1 MEESIISDKNLLKCI
16 KESDIQ
22 KIAELFSSG
31 KFSEIIENF
40 FIKQKK
46 DKKESIKLFNENN
59 NFQNSK
65 NELNLNENYF
75 SKSNND
81 IININQKD
89 FPDINSND
97 FNNIISNSSN
107 NLSLFPENDF
117 VLNTPVNYNNNNIT
131 GSSKEKKEN
140 NNPYLENIGII
151 EDYYNS
157 VNNEK
162 EFDFDLI
169 DKFEND
175 KLSQQILLTIVI
187 YCLMKI
193 KNDVDLRTIFS
204 KYNITIDNS
213 IFPLILLKAKFY
225 FKINLISQCLDIYS
239 QAIIKYNDFKSKM
252 INDNNNIIYIESFKQ
267 DFIYFN
273 NLFNYLFALNN
284 IDSKI
289 KKLYYEQKFCL
300 YQLGFYSEGFKLL
313 IELYNQYPKDVQ
325 IQFELGKDSI
335 YFSKYDIYKEMLEIL
350 QKSVKEETNMN
361 KRSIY
366 LNYYIYLQGLSFL
379 AQDKIENARSC
390 FTEILKND
398 TTNVVVINNNA
409 LLSIYEN
416 QSKETNDILN
426 LIENPQQMDSY
437 NECIHE
443 NINILK
449 QKFKADIQKYKK

>member
-1 MEESIISDKNLLKCI
+1 MAESIISDKNLIKYI

-22 KIAELFSSG
+22 KIAELFSAG
-31 KFSEIIENF
+31 KFSEILENF
-40 FIKQKK
+40 FIKKK
-46 DKKESIKLFNENN
+46 KGKNEPIKLFDEFNN
-59 NFQNSK
+59 SENSK
-65 NELNLNENYF
+65 NEINLNENYI
-75 SKSNND
+75 SKSNKN
-81 IININQKD
+81 IININQKN
-89 FPDINSND
+89 FPDINKND
-97 FNNIISNSSN
+97 FNNIISNSSDD
-107 NLSLFPENDF
+107 LSLFPNNDF
-117 VLNTPVNYNNNNIT
+117 ILNTPQNNINVNNLN
-131 GSSKEKKEN
+131 KEKKEN
-140 NNPYLENIGII
+140 NNPYLENVGII

-162 EFDFDLI
+162 EFDYDLI
-169 DKFEND
+169 DKFEKD
-175 KLSQQILLTIVI
+175 KFSQQILLTIII
-187 YCLMKI
+187 YCLMKT

-204 KYNITIDNS
+204 KYNISIDNF

-225 FKINLISQCLDIYS
+225 FKNNLFSQCLDIYS
-239 QAIIKYNDFKSKM
+239 QAIIKYNDFKSKI
-252 INDNNNIIYIESFKQ
+252 INDNNNIIYIETFKQ

-273 NLFNYLFALNN
+273 NLFNYLFALNDT
-284 IDSKI
+284 DSKI

-313 IELYNQYPKDVQ
+313 IELYNKYPQDVQ
-325 IQFELGKDSI
+325 IQFEVGKDSI

-350 QKSVKEETNMN
+350 QKSVKGETNMN

-379 AQDKIENARSC
+379 AQDKIENARNC

-398 TTNVVVINNNA
+398 TTNIVVINNNA

-426 LIENPQQMDSY
+426 LIEDPHQMDSY

-443 NINILK
+443 NINILQ
-449 QKFKADIQKYKK
+449 QKYKADIQKYKK

>member
-1 MEESIISDKNLLKCI
+1 MEESIISDKNLLKYI
-16 KESDIQ
+16 KESDLQ
-22 KIAELFSSG
+22 KIAELFSLG

-40 FIKQKK
+40 FIKK
-46 DKKESIKLFNENN
+46 KKEKTEPIKLFDEFNISE
-59 NFQNSK
+59 NSK
-65 NELNLNENYF
+65 NEINLNENYI
-75 SKSNND
+75 SKSNKD
-81 IININQKD
+81 IININQKN
-89 FPDINSND
+89 FPDINIKD
-97 FNNIISNSSN
+97 FNIIISNSSN
-107 NLSLFPENDF
+107 DLSLFPNNDF
-117 VLNTPVNYNNNNIT
+117 ILNKPKNYNN
-131 GSSKEKKEN
+131 
-140 NNPYLENIGII
+140 
-151 EDYYNS
+151 NS

-162 EFDFDLI
+162 EFDYDLI

-193 KNDVDLRTIFS
+193 KNDVYLRTIFS
-204 KYNITIDNS
+204 KYNISIDNS
-213 IFPLILLKAKFY
+213 IFPLILLKSKFY

-239 QAIIKYNDFKSKM
+239 QAIIKYNDFKSKF
-252 INDNNNIIYIESFKQ
+252 INDNNNIIYIETFKQ

-300 YQLGFYSEGFKLL
+300 YQLGFHSEGFKLL
-313 IELYNQYPKDVQ
+313 IELYNKYPQDVQ

-361 KRSIY
+361 KRSKY

-398 TTNVVVINNNA
+398 TTNIVVINNNA

-426 LIENPQQMDSY
+426 LIEDPHQMDSY

-449 QKFKADIQKYKK
+449 QKYKADIQKYKK

>member
-1 MEESIISDKNLLKCI
+1 MEESIISDKNLLKYI
-16 KESDIQ
+16 KESDLQ
-22 KIAELFSSG
+22 KIAELFSLG

-40 FIKQKK
+40 FIKK
-46 DKKESIKLFNENN
+46 KKEKTEPIKLFDEFNISE
-59 NFQNSK
+59 NSK
-65 NELNLNENYF
+65 NEINLNENYI
-75 SKSNND
+75 SRSNKD
-81 IININQKD
+81 IININQKN
-89 FPDINSND
+89 FPDINIKD

-107 NLSLFPENDF
+107 DLSLFLNSDF
-117 VLNTPVNYNNNNIT
+117 ILNKPQNYNNNAN
-131 GSSKEKKEN
+131 GLNQEKKEN
-140 NNPYLENIGII
+140 NNPYLENVGII

-162 EFDFDLI
+162 EFDYDLI

-193 KNDVDLRTIFS
+193 KNDVDLRNIFS
-204 KYNITIDNS
+204 KYNISIDNS

-239 QAIIKYNDFKSKM
+239 QAIIKYNDFKSKF
-252 INDNNNIIYIESFKQ
+252 INDNNNIIYIETFKQ

-300 YQLGFYSEGFKLL
+300 YKLGFHSEGFKLL
-313 IELYNQYPKDVQ
+313 IELYNKYPQDVQ

-361 KRSIY
+361 KRSKY

-398 TTNVVVINNNA
+398 TTNIVVINNNA

-426 LIENPQQMDSY
+426 LIEDPHQMDSF

-449 QKFKADIQKYKK
+449 QKYKADIQKYKK

>member
-1 MEESIISDKNLLKCI
+1 MEESIISDKNLLKYI
-16 KESDIQ
+16 KESDLQ
-22 KIAELFSSG
+22 KIAELFSLG

-40 FIKQKK
+40 FIKK
-46 DKKESIKLFNENN
+46 KKEKTEPIKLFDEFNISE
-59 NFQNSK
+59 NSK
-65 NELNLNENYF
+65 NEINLNENYI
-75 SKSNND
+75 SKSNKD
-81 IININQKD
+81 IININQKS
-89 FPDINSND
+89 FSDININD

-107 NLSLFPENDF
+107 DLSLFSNNDF
-117 VLNTPVNYNNNNIT
+117 ILNKPKNYNNNVNDLD
-131 GSSKEKKEN
+131 KEKKEN
-140 NNPYLENIGII
+140 NNPYLENVGII

-162 EFDFDLI
+162 EFDYDLI

-204 KYNITIDNS
+204 KYNISIDNS
-213 IFPLILLKAKFY
+213 IFPLILLKSKFY

-239 QAIIKYNDFKSKM
+239 QAIIKYNDFKSKF
-252 INDNNNIIYIESFKQ
+252 INDNNNIIYIETFKQ

-300 YQLGFYSEGFKLL
+300 YKLGFHSEGFKLL
-313 IELYNQYPKDVQ
+313 IELYNKYPQDVQ

-335 YFSKYDIYKEMLEIL
+335 YLSKYDIYKSILEIL
-350 QKSVKEETNMN
+350 QNSIKEESDSN
-361 KRSIY
+361 KRAIY
-366 LNYYIYLQGLSFL
+366 LNYYIYLQGISFL

-398 TTNVVVINNNA
+398 TTNIVVINNNA

-426 LIENPQQMDSY
+426 LIEDPHQMDSY

-449 QKFKADIQKYKK
+449 QKYKADIQKYKK

>member
-1 MEESIISDKNLLKCI
+1 MEESIISDKNLLKYI
-16 KESDIQ
+16 KESDLQ
-22 KIAELFSSG
+22 KIAELFSLG

-40 FIKQKK
+40 FIKK
-46 DKKESIKLFNENN
+46 KKEKTEPIKLFDEFNISE
-59 NFQNSK
+59 NSK
-65 NELNLNENYF
+65 NEINLNENYI
-75 SKSNND
+75 SKSNKD
-81 IININQKD
+81 IININQKN
-89 FPDINSND
+89 FPDINIKD

-107 NLSLFPENDF
+107 DLSLLPNNDF
-117 VLNTPVNYNNNNIT
+117 ILNKPKNYNNNVNDLD
-131 GSSKEKKEN
+131 KEKKEN
-140 NNPYLENIGII
+140 NNPYLENVGII

-162 EFDFDLI
+162 EFDYDLI

-204 KYNITIDNS
+204 KYNISIDNS

-239 QAIIKYNDFKSKM
+239 QAIIKYNDFKSKF
-252 INDNNNIIYIESFKQ
+252 INDNNNIIYIETFKQ

-300 YQLGFYSEGFKLL
+300 YKLGFHSEGFKLL
-313 IELYNQYPKDVQ
+313 IELYNKYPQDVQ

-361 KRSIY
+361 KRSKY

-398 TTNVVVINNNA
+398 TTNIVVINNNA

-426 LIENPQQMDSY
+426 LIEDPHQMDSY

-449 QKFKADIQKYKK
+449 QKYKADIQKYKK

>member
-1 MEESIISDKNLLKCI
+1 MEESIISDKNLLKYI
-16 KESDIQ
+16 KESDLQ
-22 KIAELFSSG
+22 KIAELFSLG

-40 FIKQKK
+40 FSKK
-46 DKKESIKLFNENN
+46 KKEKTEPIKLFDEFNISE
-59 NFQNSK
+59 NSK
-65 NELNLNENYF
+65 NEINLNENYI
-75 SKSNND
+75 SKSNKD
-81 IININQKD
+81 IININQKS
-89 FPDINSND
+89 FSDINIKD

-107 NLSLFPENDF
+107 DLSLFSNNDF
-117 VLNTPVNYNNNNIT
+117 ILNKPKNYNNNVNDLD
-131 GSSKEKKEN
+131 KEKKEN
-140 NNPYLENIGII
+140 NNPYLENVGII

-162 EFDFDLI
+162 EFDYDLI

-193 KNDVDLRTIFS
+193 KNDVYLRTIFS
-204 KYNITIDNS
+204 KYNISIDNS
-213 IFPLILLKAKFY
+213 IFPLILFKSKFY

-239 QAIIKYNDFKSKM
+239 QAIIKYNDFKSKF
-252 INDNNNIIYIESFKQ
+252 INDNNNIIYIETFKQ

-300 YQLGFYSEGFKLL
+300 YKLGFHSEGFKLL
-313 IELYNQYPKDVQ
+313 IELYNKYPQDVQ

-361 KRSIY
+361 KRSKY

-398 TTNVVVINNNA
+398 TTNIVVINNNA

-426 LIENPQQMDSY
+426 LIEDPHQMDSY

-449 QKFKADIQKYKK
+449 QKYKADIQKYKK